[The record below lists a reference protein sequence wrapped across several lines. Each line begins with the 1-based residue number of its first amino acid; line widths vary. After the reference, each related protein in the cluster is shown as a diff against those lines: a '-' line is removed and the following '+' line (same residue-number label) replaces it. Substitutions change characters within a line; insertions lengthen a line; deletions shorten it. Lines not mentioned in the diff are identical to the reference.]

1 MLTSSELAYMREAI
15 EDLLPDTCNLLT
27 VTESADGQG
36 GFSQTWGTASSS
48 VACRLDVVSGRE
60 QVAGGALQPYI
71 KTMLSLPYNTTITDA
86 YRVEHGGI
94 TYAVIAPP
102 NNDQSWKA
110 VARVEL
116 ERV

>member
-1 MLTSSELAYMREAI
+1 MLTTSELLGMRESI
-15 EDLLPDTCNLLT
+15 NNLLPDTCNLLT
-27 VTESADGQG
+27 VTSTADGQG
-36 GFSQTWGTASSS
+36 GVTQTWGTASSS

-60 QVAGGALQPYI
+60 QIAGGALQPFI
-71 KTMLSLPYNTTITDA
+71 KTMLSLPHSTTITDA

-102 NNDQSWKA
+102 NIDQSWIA
-110 VARVEL
+110 VKRVEL